1 MARRISELN
10 VGDKVRFGA
19 YSIGNEG
26 THKITWIKVNGDNT
40 FMSERIEDFRAFD
53 AREPESPS
61 TNRQRYGNNRY
72 SISNIDQFLN
82 SSGDKCF
89 IKRHEYDEPPT
100 RNLVSGNTEYANHH
114 GFLKFF
120 EGWEIDA
127 IDDSTVMTALPDCEV
142 GLENERLDVITRKV
156 FLPSYTNLYGG
167 TIRNMSEGDYWEYF
181 KNEINTD
188 RAAMPTAYAVE
199 YSNVDEEVEHDENW
213 YYWLRSPVAD
223 DGYSVRCVGRG
234 GDCNYCYANDGVLGV
249 RPALKINPEILIS
262 DEPDDMGYY
271 DVIQTEI
278 VYEDVS
284 EEELFSI
291 LTI

>member
-26 THKITWIKVNGDNT
+26 THKIAWIKVNGDNT

-53 AREPESPS
+53 AREPESPD
-61 TNRQRYGNNRY
+61 TNRRRYGNNRY
-72 SISNIDQFLN
+72 SVSNIDQFLN
-82 SSGDKCF
+82 SSDDECL

-100 RNLVSGNTEYANHH
+100 RDLVSGNTEYAHHH
-114 GFLKFF
+114 GFLRFF
-120 EGWEIDA
+120 EGWEVDA
-127 IDDSTVMTALPDCEV
+127 IDDSVVMTALPDCEV
-142 GLENERLDVITRKV
+142 ALEDERLDIITRKV
-156 FLPSYTNLYGG
+156 FLPSYTNLYGK
-167 TIRNMSEGDYWEYF
+167 TIRNVSEGDYWEYF
-181 KNEINTD
+181 KNGINTD
-188 RAAMPTAYAVE
+188 RTAIPTDYAVE
-199 YSNVDEEVEHDENW
+199 YSNVDAGVEDDENW
-213 YYWLRSPVAD
+213 YYLLRSPSAD
-223 DGYSVRCVGRG
+223 NGYCVRYVNRDG
-234 GDCNYCYANDGVLGV
+234 DFDYCCAVSGILGV

-262 DEPDDMGYY
+262 DKPDDMGYY

>member
-19 YSIGNEG
+19 YSIGDEG

-53 AREPESPS
+53 AREVENPDAY
-61 TNRQRYGNNRY
+61 RQRYGNNRY
-72 SISNIDQFLN
+72 SVSNIDQFLN
-82 SSGDKCF
+82 SSDDECF

-100 RNLVSGNTEYANHH
+100 GNLVSGNTGYANHH
-114 GFLKFF
+114 GFLRFF

-142 GLENERLDVITRKV
+142 TREDERLDVITRKV

-167 TIRNMSEGDYWEYF
+167 TIRNVSEGDYWEYF
-181 KNEINTD
+181 KNEINAD
-188 RAAMPTAYAVE
+188 RAAMPTDYAVE
-199 YSNVDEEVEHDENW
+199 YSNVDEEVEYDENW
-213 YYWLRSPVAD
+213 YYLLRSPDAD
-223 DGYSVRCVGRG
+223 GGCSVGYVSRG
-234 GDCNYCYANDGVLGV
+234 GGCYYCSACNGVLGV